1 MRRGLLGGFAAL
13 CLAAS
18 LSPVTAFGSEAYLAE
33 SVQRVLPSSSLSN
46 EVVPFNN
53 TDKYFEFNM
62 TYHNA
67 TSATGY
73 RLKEDDTSLYIDIDV
88 CRGRPQMFVD
98 GAVNDAGSKKR
109 DCTATRY
116 RASVT
121 GPHRMRN
128 NVNEWGFSH
137 ARLTSWNDISDQAY
151 VEGYWSPDS
160 YRYANYPELP
170 GY

>member
-1 MRRGLLGGFAAL
+1 MYRGIFGGFAAL

-67 TSATGY
+67 HFGNWISTQ
-73 RLKEDDTSLYIDIDV
+73 
-88 CRGRPQMFVD
+88 GR
-98 GAVNDAGSKKR
+98 R
-109 DCTATRY
+109 HI
-116 RASVT
+116 SV
-121 GPHRMRN
+121 
-128 NVNEWGFSH
+128 
-137 ARLTSWNDISDQAY
+137 Y
-151 VEGYWSPDS
+151 
-160 YRYANYPELP
+160 
-170 GY
+170 